1 LNVKQSE
8 KKFISP
14 KYVERLDGQLQRG
27 TKMTRVILTTGKK
40 KTAIAR
46 AIIRPGN
53 GTIRINKIP
62 LEIYEP
68 ELCRWKVME
77 PVLLA
82 DPETINQIDIN
93 IDVRGGGTMGQT
105 EAVRTALAKAISEWT
120 DNPELK
126 RKFLEYDRTLL
137 VSDARRKEPKKFGGR
152 GARQRFQKSYR

>member
-1 LNVKQSE
+1 M
-8 KKFISP
+8 
-14 KYVERLDGQLQRG
+14 
-27 TKMTRVILTTGKK
+27 TKVILTTGKK

-53 GTIRINKIP
+53 GKIRINKIP
-62 LEIYEP
+62 LEIFEP

-77 PVLLA
+77 PVLLVG
-82 DPETINQIDIN
+82 PEIINKIDIN
-93 IDVRGGGTMGQT
+93 VDVRGGGIMGQT

-120 DNPELK
+120 DKSEIK